1 MRLRAGWRLNN
12 LAYLILL
19 VCDLTPKG
27 TRAVAA
33 EIAAEVGG
41 RFESNASNS
50 DRPSDRLADGFLT
63 ARAEAGTT
71 GVWGRDW
78 RWRAFLS
85 GEGEE
90 AFRFNELSQIEGGT
104 RLGVERK
111 FGLGWNA
118 PRLQFDIYSAFRGAG
133 QPGASGF
140 RLFPSLALV
149 WQFTERAGLSVRY
162 APQWF
167 FAQGALFDSAAQ
179 EVRISG
185 WFDLFP
191 ATRLFMDYFFR
202 YGDVVSYATPPRPD
216 LVAIAQVRELTD
228 VFGVERMAYRFDAGT
243 QSVQAGVDQ
252 ELTTH
257 VRIRAAYRFEITQ
270 RGSLE
275 YENHIAE
282 VGLRVKF

>member
-1 MRLRAGWRLNN
+1 MRLFAEWRQNN
-12 LAYLILL
+12 LAFVLLL
-19 VCDLTPKG
+19 VGSLPLTG
-27 TRAVAA
+27 TPAIAADVGA
-33 EIAAEVGG
+33 EIGS

-50 DRPSDRLADGFLT
+50 NRPSDRLADGFLT
-63 ARAEAGTT
+63 ARVDAGTN
-71 GVWGRDW
+71 GVWDRDW
-78 RWRAFLS
+78 RWHSRIS

-90 AFRFNELSQIEGGT
+90 AFRFNGLSQIEGGV
-104 RLGVERK
+104 RLGVDRK
-111 FGLGWNA
+111 FGLGWKA
-118 PRLQFDIYSAFRGAG
+118 PRLQFDVYSAFRGAG

-140 RLFPSLALV
+140 RLVPSLALV
-149 WQFTERAGLSVRY
+149 WQIAERGGVSIRY
-162 APQWF
+162 TPQWF
-167 FAQGALFDSAAQ
+167 FAQGALFDSAAH
-179 EVRISG
+179 EARISG

-191 ATRLFMDYFFR
+191 GTRLFADYYFR

>member
-1 MRLRAGWRLNN
+1 MRLCAGWRLNN

-19 VCDLTPKG
+19 ACNLPPKG
-27 TRAVAA
+27 TLAVAA
-33 EIAAEVGG
+33 DFAAEIGS

-50 DRPSDRLADGFLT
+50 DKPSDRLADGFLT
-63 ARAEAGTT
+63 AHVDAGTN

-78 RWRAFLS
+78 RWRASLS

-90 AFRFNELSQIEGGT
+90 AFRFTGLSQIEGGV
-104 RLGVERK
+104 RLGVDRK

-118 PRLQFDIYSAFRGAG
+118 PRLQFDVYSAFRGAG

-140 RLFPSLALV
+140 RLLPSLALV
-149 WQFTERAGLSVRY
+149 WQIAERGGASVRY
-162 APQWF
+162 TPQWF

-179 EVRISG
+179 EARISG

-191 ATRLFMDYFFR
+191 GTRLFADYFFR

-216 LVAIAQVRELTD
+216 LAAIAQVRELTD
-228 VFGVERMAYRFDAGT
+228 VFGAERMAYRFDAQT
-243 QSVQAGVDQ
+243 HSVQAGVDQ
-252 ELTTH
+252 DLTTH
-257 VRIRAAYRFEITQ
+257 IRLRAAYRFEITN
-270 RGSLE
+270 RGSLD

-282 VGLRVKF
+282 IGLRVKF